1 MLRKW
6 HVLAVFVISI
16 SAISV
21 YTISA
26 QESLIPAWIKTTASF
41 WVNDQVSDQEFLN
54 AIQFLINN
62 GVIEVSPQPTAPTPT
77 YSPPPTPSYTPPTSA
92 QYHPSSEGVS
102 YVENMNQF
110 TGFFVLRTDSGKTV
124 TGNGELFLKITNSD
138 GQEVFKTKI
147 YIRND
152 LFETFVK
159 DDTNEKYK
167 AVKWNIPIQ
176 KIAPRSVSTGT
187 LSMIFDETG
196 DQDEPEEILVSI
208 NNLPNTG
215 GSSIGSSSG
224 SNEWKVGK
232 DMNIGPFKIT
242 IDKVSFV
249 EDKGYP
255 YGEYL
260 RVDMSI
266 YNKRNEIV
274 ELQFTQTILTDS
286 NKFVYDSD
294 WSSRYKLQ
302 IDYPPDTSKKGFL
315 LFEDVP
321 KGTRSI
327 NLYFEV
333 VVIPDI
339 YISDTYHYNDDLEI
353 KLN

>member
-1 MLRKW
+1 MLRKG
-6 HVLAVFVISI
+6 HLLVVFFIGISLITILSI
-16 SAISV
+16 SAE
-21 YTISA
+21 
-26 QESLIPAWIKTTASF
+26 QSLIPAWIKTTASF

-62 GVIEVSPQPTAPTPT
+62 GMIEVSPQLAATTPT
-77 YSPPPTPSYTPPTSA
+77 YSPPPTPSFTPSGVA
-92 QYHPSSEGVS
+92 SYHFSSEGVF
-102 YVENMNQF
+102 YRENMNKF
-110 TGFFVLRTDSGKTV
+110 EGFFVLRTDSGKTV

-138 GQEVFKTKI
+138 GQEVFNDKI

-176 KIAPRSVSTGT
+176 KIFSRSVSTGT
-187 LSMIFDETG
+187 LSMIFDATG
-196 DQDEPEEILVSI
+196 DQAQPEEILVSI

-232 DMNIGPFKIT
+232 DMNVGPFKIT

-249 EDKGYP
+249 EDQGYP

-274 ELQFTQTILTDS
+274 ELQFSQTTLTDS

-294 WSSRYKLQ
+294 FSSRYKLE

-321 KGTRSI
+321 KGTRTI

-333 VVIPDI
+333 VVISDI
-339 YISDTYHYNDDLEI
+339 YISDNYYYNDDLEI
-353 KLN
+353 KLS